1 MAQKNE
7 RKVITKEVRLSYARL
22 FKPKDNDQGV
32 PVWSTVI
39 LIPKSDRATLA
50 KLKAAAKAALEL
62 GIENGKLRKGTT
74 LEKAWTT
81 LKDGDDRDDLD
92 EQPEYADHWYMN
104 VNSYRKPGV
113 VDRHRDPL
121 DDERDVYSG
130 CYARVSLTAY
140 PFDAKSNKGVTFGL
154 ENVQKLRDGEPLG
167 GAPSAPEDD
176 FDELDD
182 DEYGD
187 DEDSPI

>member
-1 MAQKNE
+1 MSEKNE
-7 RKVITKEVRLSYARL
+7 RKVITGEVRLSYARL
-22 FKPKDNDQGV
+22 FKPNDNDQGT

-39 LIPKSDRATLA
+39 LIPKSDRATMA
-50 KLKAAAKAALEL
+50 KLKKAAAKALEL
-62 GIENGKLRKGTT
+62 GIEKGKLRKGMT

-81 LKDGDDRDDLD
+81 LKDGDDMD
-92 EQPEYADHWYMN
+92 EPVADYADHWYMN

-182 DEYGD
+182 EEYGD
-187 DEDSPI
+187 EEGGVI